1 MAEMKEV
8 DLSCSIAIGGEES
21 VCIMC
26 WCSCMSSLSLVVV
39 HIILN
44 FGLFGIRVCTSNNT
58 TSLHHRKGP
67 TTPPTLS
74 GKLSLPSSSLLFRSI
89 HNKPPISKIIFI
101 HLKRNDPSQK
111 HGNHQHCPPCRSL
124 DPLFQL
130 LSLLR

>member
-26 WCSCMSSLSLVVV
+26 WCSCMSSLSLVVI

-44 FGLFGIRVCTSNNT
+44 FGLFGIRVCASNNT

-67 TTPPTLS
+67 TNPPPLS
-74 GKLSLPSSSLLFRSI
+74 PANYLYHPVASSSVASITNHRSPKLSLFT
-89 HNKPPISKIIFI
+89 
-101 HLKRNDPSQK
+101 
-111 HGNHQHCPPCRSL
+111 
-124 DPLFQL
+124 
-130 LSLLR
+130 